1 MSKSYND
8 KLNLNLNL
16 TKDKELGLKDNYED
30 KINIIM
36 NQTIY
41 TYSEAVEQLK
51 EHDFDHLKVI
61 KFYMGIAEKKAPEK
75 VKSVNQEIYKQI
87 RKQMDIS
94 EYNKKNPLKLDH
106 VVSSLIEEDEK
117 LKK

>member
-8 KLNLNLNL
+8 KLNLNL

-41 TYSEAVEQLK
+41 TYSEALDQLK
-51 EHDFDHLKVI
+51 EHNFDHVKVI
-61 KFYMGIAEKKAPEK
+61 KIYMGIAEKKAPE
-75 VKSVNQEIYKQI
+75 VKSLNQEFYKQI

-106 VVSSLIEEDEK
+106 VVSNLIEEDENQN
-117 LKK
+117 KK